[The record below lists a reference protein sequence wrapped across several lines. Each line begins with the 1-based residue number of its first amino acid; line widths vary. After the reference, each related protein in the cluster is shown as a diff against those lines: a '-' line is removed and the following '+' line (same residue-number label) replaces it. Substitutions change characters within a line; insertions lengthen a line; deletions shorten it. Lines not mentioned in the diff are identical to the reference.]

1 MGKTLTAQISQRGV
15 LTLPKSL
22 RDSYKLKS
30 GDIVTVID
38 LGGAFVISP
47 RRSEVDR
54 LADEIGSV
62 LAERG
67 ESLESMLTTLREER
81 EKYGWPA

>member
-1 MGKTLTAQISQRGV
+1 MSKTLTAQISQRGV

-22 RDSYKLKS
+22 RESYKLKS
-30 GDIVTVID
+30 GDVVTVID

-54 LADEIGSV
+54 MADEIGSA

-67 ESLESMLTTLREER
+67 ESLESMLTALREER
-81 EKYGWPA
+81 EKYG

>member
-1 MGKTLTAQISQRGV
+1 MGKSVTAQISQRGV

-22 RDSYKLKS
+22 RDRYKIKP
-30 GDIVTVID
+30 GDVVTVID
-38 LGGAFVISP
+38 LDGAFVISP
-47 RRSEVDR
+47 HRSEVDR
-54 LADEIGSV
+54 LADEIGSI

-81 EKYGWPA
+81 EKYGRPA

>member
-1 MGKTLTAQISQRGV
+1 MGKTLSAQISQRGV

-22 RDSYKLKS
+22 RESYKLQP
-30 GDIVTVID
+30 GDIVSVID

-54 LADEIGSV
+54 MADEIGSALV
-62 LAERG
+62 KRG
-67 ESLESMLTTLREER
+67 ETLENMLIALREER
-81 EKYGWPA
+81 EKYGRPA

>member
-1 MGKTLTAQISQRGV
+1 MSKTLTARISQRGV

-22 RDSYKLKS
+22 RESYKLKS
-30 GDIVTVID
+30 GDVVTVID
-38 LGGAFVISP
+38 LDGAFVISP

-54 LADEIGSV
+54 MADEIGSA

-67 ESLESMLTTLREER
+67 ESLESMLTALREER
-81 EKYGWPA
+81 EKYGRPA

>member
-1 MGKTLTAQISQRGV
+1 MNKSVTAQISQRGV

-22 RDSYKLKS
+22 RDRYKIKP
-30 GDIVTVID
+30 GDVVTVID
-38 LGGAFVISP
+38 LDGAFVISP
-47 RRSEVDR
+47 HRSEVDR
-54 LADEIGSV
+54 LADEIGSI

-81 EKYGWPA
+81 EKYGRPA

>member
-1 MGKTLTAQISQRGV
+1 MSKTLTARISQRGV

-22 RDSYKLKS
+22 RESYKLKS
-30 GDIVTVID
+30 GDVVTVID

-54 LADEIGSV
+54 MADEIGSA

-67 ESLESMLTTLREER
+67 ESLESMLTALREER
-81 EKYGWPA
+81 EKYGRPA

>member
-1 MGKTLTAQISQRGV
+1 MGKSVTAQISQRGV
-15 LTLPKSL
+15 LTLPKSR
-22 RDSYKLKS
+22 RDLYKIKA

-54 LADEIGSV
+54 LADEISST

-67 ESLESMLTTLREER
+67 ESLESMLSALREER
-81 EKYGWPA
+81 EKYGRAA

>member
-1 MGKTLTAQISQRGV
+1 MEKTLTAQISQRGV
-15 LTLPKSL
+15 LTLPKVL
-22 RDSYKLKS
+22 RESYKLKP
-30 GDIVTVID
+30 GDVVTVID

-62 LAERG
+62 LAKRG
-67 ESLESMLTTLREER
+67 ETLESMLASLREER
-81 EKYGWPA
+81 EKYGKKA

>member
-1 MGKTLTAQISQRGV
+1 MEKTLTAQISQRGV
-15 LTLPKSL
+15 LTLPKAL
-22 RDSYKLKS
+22 RDSYKLKP
-30 GDIVTVID
+30 GDVVTVID

-54 LADEIGSV
+54 LADEIGSA

-67 ESLESMLTTLREER
+67 ESLESMLAALREER
-81 EKYGWPA
+81 EKYGPKA

>member
-22 RDSYKLKS
+22 RESYKLKS
-30 GDIVTVID
+30 GDVMTVID

-54 LADEIGSV
+54 MADEIGSA

-67 ESLESMLTTLREER
+67 ESLESMLTALREER
-81 EKYGWPA
+81 EKYGRPA

>member
-1 MGKTLTAQISQRGV
+1 MSKTLTAQISQRGV

-22 RDSYKLKS
+22 RENYKLKP
-30 GDIVTVID
+30 GDVVTVID

-54 LADEIGSV
+54 MADEISST

-67 ESLESMLTTLREER
+67 ESLESMLTALREER
-81 EKYGWPA
+81 EKYGRPA

>member
-1 MGKTLTAQISQRGV
+1 MSKTLTAQISQRGV

-22 RDSYKLKS
+22 RESYKLKS
-30 GDIVTVID
+30 GDVVTVID

-54 LADEIGSV
+54 MADEIGSA
-62 LAERG
+62 LAKRG
-67 ESLESMLTTLREER
+67 ESLESMLTALREER
-81 EKYGWPA
+81 EKYGRPA

>member
-1 MGKTLTAQISQRGV
+1 MSKSVTAQISQRGV

-22 RDSYKLKS
+22 RDRYKIKA

-54 LADEIGSV
+54 LADEISST

-67 ESLESMLTTLREER
+67 ESLESMLTALREER
-81 EKYGWPA
+81 EKYGRAA